1 MRTHTLLTL
10 TAVSLAA
17 SVPANAMMKD
27 GMHPA
32 AMAHMSAADTRRMQR
47 CNAMS
52 HSRMMHNPACARMMR
67 MHPDMMHHDMMHHDP
82 MMKHEGAMKHPD
94 AMSHDSM
101 MKSGH

>member
-1 MRTHTLLTL
+1 MRILTLLAL
-10 TAVSLAA
+10 SAVSLAVSA
-17 SVPANAMMKD
+17 PAFAQSAMMKD
-27 GMHPA
+27 GMHASP
-32 AMAHMSAADTRRMQR
+32 MAHMSAADTRRMAS

-67 MHPDMMHHDMMHHDP
+67 AHPNMMHHDTAMQHD
-82 MMKHEGAMKHPD
+82 G